1 MTQKTNNNINQLDL
15 KHIHRIL
22 HPTTAEYIF
31 FSSIRGPFSRTDHVI
46 GHETRLNNLKR
57 KSLKVC
63 FGRLSGIKLEVNNK
77 RKFGKFTD
85 LYLNNTFLNF
95 KMGQEKF
102 VR

>member
-1 MTQKTNNNINQLDL
+1 MNNNINQLDL

-31 FSSIRGPFSRTDHVI
+31 FSSTRGPFSRTDHVI
-46 GHETRLNNLKR
+46 GHETSLNNLKR

-63 FGRLSGIKLEVNNK
+63 FWGLSGIKLINNK

-85 LYLNNTFLNF
+85 LFVNNTFLNF